1 MKTKFFILTLVIL
14 SISQKNYSQYV
25 LEWNARYNS
34 PESRR
39 DEAATMTLDDLG
51 NVIVTGTSA
60 TKYLTVKYN
69 ASGIQQWTSLYIGY
83 VYGIDQP
90 YAVTADHS
98 GNVYVTGETGEY
110 FNKNYTTIKYN
121 PDGTQDWVR
130 FYDNPEGLRDVAT
143 CILTDKSG
151 NIYVSGYNSY
161 GDSSCNFKWTTI
173 KYNPNGSE
181 IWTRQYCGIC
191 DYVLADYAPPPAMVM
206 DSSGNIILTG
216 TSRPDFMSDFQLV
229 TIKYD
234 SSGNQLWIR
243 KLSYSYKYP
252 SIATDKSSNIYVT
265 GDFGIIKY
273 NSDGDSIW
281 VRSTNTAQSI
291 AADDSGNVIVSG
303 SKYISGLNKI
313 ITEKYNSS
321 GNQIWSVESNLGY
334 YLASMCVDKKGN
346 TFLAGA
352 GQNINYYDYYIIE
365 YDKNGNQI
373 WSTLYN
379 DPADSGSIPSK
390 ILTDNSDN
398 VYITGESFGIG
409 TGYDFLTLK
418 YSLITKTS
426 NFASSIPD
434 KFSLEQNYPNPF
446 NPTTIIR
453 YSLIENGLVKLKLY
467 DVLGNEIAT
476 LINEQQITGK
486 YDYQLSTINYQ
497 LSSGIYY
504 YKLEAGSFS
513 EVRKMIL
520 LK

>member
-14 SISQKNYSQYV
+14 SISQKNYSQYA
-25 LEWNARYNS
+25 LQWNARYNS
-34 PESRR
+34 PENRR
-39 DEAATMTLDDLG
+39 EEVTTMTLDDLG
-51 NVIVTGTSA
+51 NVIVAGTSA
-60 TKYLTVKYN
+60 RKYLTVKYN

-83 VYGIDQP
+83 VFGIDQP

-98 GNVYVTGETGEY
+98 GNVYVTGEAGESTL
-110 FNKNYTTIKYN
+110 NKNYTTIKYN

-143 CILTDKSG
+143 CILSDKSG

-173 KYNPNGSE
+173 KYNPNGNE

-191 DYVLADYAPPPAMVM
+191 DYVLADYAPPPAMAM

-216 TSRPDFMSDFQLV
+216 TSRPNFMSDFQLV

-234 SSGNQLWIR
+234 PNGNQLWIR

-303 SKYISGLNKI
+303 SEYISGMNKL

-321 GNQIWSVESNLGY
+321 GDQMWSAESNPGY

-434 KFSLEQNYPNPF
+434 KFFLEQNYPNPF
-446 NPTTIIR
+446 NPSTHLEFGISDLGFV
-453 YSLIENGLVKLKLY
+453 SLRVFDALGKEVAVLVNEDLSPGIY
-467 DVLGNEIAT
+467 EAVFDGN
-476 LINEQQITGK
+476 
-486 YDYQLSTINYQ
+486 NYP
-497 LSSGIYY
+497 SGIYY